1 MGTTPV
7 IRYNLK
13 DRGRQFTGQP
23 RNFNVRA
30 ICDAINSPSTQE
42 VVGLRTMFGYY
53 GHGPRIR
60 FGLDAVEG
68 GIHAGKYIPVEP
80 AFITTHLKAD
90 YDGNVEHRAEFL
102 DTESGKIAEKLWN
115 AKVGGFSSAIDQARP
130 AFHGLDFVLAP
141 NYAANSYRGVALDD
155 AEGGG
160 YAEPAPMTYDA
171 AYALEQAERTQG
183 GAMAALLDSV
193 QVERLRTAAA
203 IERLQVENEQLLS
216 ALASKGIKASAVLDA
231 APVLPITVALD
242 RADRIQRDAHAFRS
256 LVTLPEFVAPQQ
268 PDGGALQ
275 PLNSVEARLLGRFMR

>member
-1 MGTTPV
+1 MGTTTPV
-7 IRYNLK
+7 IRYNLR

-30 ICDAINSPSTQE
+30 VCDAINSPATQE
-42 VVGLRTMFGYY
+42 VVALRTMFGYY

-102 DTESGKIAEKLWN
+102 DTESGRIAEKLWN
-115 AKVGGFSSAIDQARP
+115 NKVGGFSSAIDTARP

-141 NYAANSYRGVALDD
+141 NFSANSYRGVALDD

-160 YAEPAPMTYDA
+160 YAAPVMTYDA
-171 AYALEQAERTQG
+171 AYTLEQAERAQG
-183 GAMAALLDSV
+183 GAMSALLDSV
-193 QVERLRTAAA
+193 QAERLRTSAV
-203 IERLQVENEQLLS
+203 IERLQMENEQLLS
-216 ALASKGIKASAVLDA
+216 ALARKGIKASAVLDA
-231 APVLPITVALD
+231 APVLPMTVALD
-242 RADRIQRDAHAFRS
+242 GVARLHRDVQEFRS
-256 LVTLPEFVAPQQ
+256 LKTLPEFVAPQPESQ
-268 PDGGALQ
+268 PAPPRNRLE
-275 PLNSVEARLLGRFMR
+275 SRLLSRFNH

>member
-1 MGTTPV
+1 MGTTTPV

-13 DRGRQFTGQP
+13 DRGRRFTGQP

-30 ICDAINSPSTQE
+30 ICDAINSPATQE

-115 AKVGGFSSAIDQARP
+115 NKVGGFSSAIDTARP

-141 NYAANSYRGVALDD
+141 NYSANSFRGVALDD

-160 YAEPAPMTYDA
+160 YAAPVMTYDA
-171 AYALEQAERTQG
+171 AYALELEERAQG
-183 GAMAALLDSV
+183 GVMAVLLDNV
-193 QVERLRTAAA
+193 QAERLRTAEV
-203 IERLQVENEQLLS
+203 IERLQMENEQLLS
-216 ALASKGIKASAVLDA
+216 ALASKKIPASSVLDA
-231 APVLPITVALD
+231 APILPVTVAFD
-242 RADRIQRDAHAFRS
+242 QADRVRRDARAFKS
-256 LVTLPEFVAPQQ
+256 LDSLPAFMAPQSDSRPAQ
-268 PDGGALQ
+268 PPSSLE
-275 PLNSVEARLLGRFMR
+275 SRLLGRFIR